1 MHLMK
6 CIRVLISLRVSLRS
20 NAIPSQTQASSIS
33 QSIEDMTF
41 SIDSAN
47 SVASFLRA
55 ALCRSVRATHSL
67 CCVRPSS
74 VFSLCSRQTFDN
86 LTKPSRSLWDSW
98 SPPKPPIVASVSH
111 LYLPV
116 CSRRISI
123 ERITYAT
130 NWTKPAKNH
139 QMEHQSCA
147 TRSQPEKERKTK
159 DIMKNKMTRPPSNEN
174 CHCCLRILYLYS
186 RSRFCADRSPR
197 RALLSQTSFCLKK
210 CVVAHEIDSKQQAA
224 RSAFHPLALL
234 ASSSP
239 LLLSPF
245 SD

>member
-33 QSIEDMTF
+33 QSVEDMTF

-98 SPPKPPIVASVSH
+98 SPPNLLSSPASRTCICQYARVVS
-111 LYLPV
+111 LLNESLTQRIGRSLP
-116 CSRRISI
+116 RTIKWNIRAARPAANLKRKGKQRIS
-123 ERITYAT
+123 
-130 NWTKPAKNH
+130 
-139 QMEHQSCA
+139 
-147 TRSQPEKERKTK
+147 
-159 DIMKNKMTRPPSNEN
+159 
-174 CHCCLRILYLYS
+174 
-186 RSRFCADRSPR
+186 
-197 RALLSQTSFCLKK
+197 
-210 CVVAHEIDSKQQAA
+210 
-224 RSAFHPLALL
+224 
-234 ASSSP
+234 
-239 LLLSPF
+239 
-245 SD
+245 